1 MHQKLAKIDIF
12 NNAQI
17 IFDRKLESK
26 IYIWVIVLIVISGL
40 FIFISLFYRYET
52 YDIYYGKVV
61 NDTEDNY
68 LTFTVGED
76 FISKKN
82 RNYLIINDEDIKC
95 HLLKMS
101 DNYYLIDG
109 SKYWDV
115 FFECELG
122 QELNFNSNV
131 LEVKIDNGSTTL
143 YQYFIAKLRKVVK
156 SGRIKN

>member
-52 YDIYYGKVV
+52 Y
-61 NDTEDNY
+61 DNY